1 MKLVKTVLFVAT
13 TLSCAQ
19 AFAQDGSERSMQA
32 AQQFRLAQQEAREK
46 NELRVESQRLV
57 KGEDKAEKQL
67 PEKSK
72 G

>member
-1 MKLVKTVLFVAT
+1 MKLVKSILFVAT
-13 TLSCAQ
+13 TLSCAL

-57 KGEDKAEKQL
+57 KSEDKAEKQL

>member
-1 MKLVKTVLFVAT
+1 
-13 TLSCAQ
+13 
-19 AFAQDGSERSMQA
+19 MQA

-57 KGEDKAEKQL
+57 KGEDKTEKQVS
-67 PEKSK
+67 EKSE

>member
-1 MKLVKTVLFVAT
+1 MKLVNSILFVAT
-13 TLSCAQ
+13 TLSCAL

-57 KGEDKAEKQL
+57 KGENKTEKQVS
-67 PEKSK
+67 EKSE